1 MLAWDV
7 LVTVCLGYVVFL
19 FAIAFW
25 ADRRARQGRFGWLR
39 SPYVYTLSLSV
50 YCTAWT
56 FFGAVGTAA
65 RSGYEFLPI
74 YLGPTIVFTGWY
86 FLLRKLVRI
95 ARTQRITSIADLIS
109 SRYGK
114 SPVLGVAV
122 TLLAVLGSTP
132 YIALQLKSI
141 TLSFSVFANGG
152 EDAAPVSELTALY
165 IAIGLAIFTILF
177 GTRNVDANE
186 RHHGVVA
193 AIAMEAIVKLAALL
207 AVGIFVTW
215 VLFAGPQD
223 VFAASPAHLAAI
235 DTVVTPRWVTLTF
248 LSASAIVC
256 LPRMFQVL
264 VVEQTDERNLTTAV
278 WAFPLYLAL
287 ISLFVLPIAIAGL
300 DRLPGEDPDLF
311 VLTLPLSAG
320 ANGVALFAFL
330 GGFSAATSMVIVAAI
345 ALSTM
350 VSNHIVMPLW
360 LGWARSK
367 GRAGD
372 LRAVLLASR
381 RLSILAILTLGYLY
395 FLVAAPEALAA
406 IGLISFA
413 AMAQVFPALVGALFW
428 RGATGTGALA
438 GIAAGFLIW
447 GYTLALPSFEGD
459 FLLGAATIEHG
470 AFGIAALRPHALFGL
485 EGFDPLTHT
494 LFWSM
499 LANVSLFVGVSLASR
514 PQPLEQFQA
523 AQFVDVFRQSEAA
536 PALVA
541 RSATSEDLL
550 ALATR
555 ILGREEGEELF
566 ARAARAQGKRG
577 GLPDPTDSFIEH
589 LEREL
594 AGAVGSAS
602 AHELVSQIAGR
613 GTVSVDGLMKIADE
627 TLQLIETSR
636 RLAAKSAE
644 LEETA
649 RQLRHAND
657 QLKRIDALKDAFLSQ
672 VSHELR
678 TPMTSI
684 RAFAE
689 ILEETSDVSS
699 EEARH
704 FLGIIREESQ
714 RLTRLLDEILDLS
727 FLESGRV
734 TFNIAPVRLSEVI
747 DRALFST
754 QGLARSQGVTIETIR
769 EVPEIEI
776 ETDFDRVAQV
786 VINLIS
792 NAVKY
797 GGSVDPRITIRMGR
811 DADGA
816 FIEVADHGPGIPPDK
831 REEVFEKFTRLSE
844 ANLAGSA
851 GLGLPI
857 AREIM
862 RNLGGGLRV
871 MPNRPGAVFRMD
883 LPDRPPAAAPAP
895 QEKAAKDVPPS
906 PVNEE
911 VTPAHGL
918 QSST

>member
-7 LVTVCLGYVVFL
+7 LVTVCLGYVALL
-19 FAIAFW
+19 FAIAFL
-25 ADRRARQGRFGWLR
+25 ADRRARRGQLGWLR

-56 FFGAVGTAA
+56 FYGAVGTAA
-65 RSGYEFLPI
+65 RRGYEFLPI
-74 YLGPTIVFTGWY
+74 YLGPTLVFVAWY

-109 SRYGK
+109 SRFGK
-114 SPVLGVAV
+114 SPALGVAV

-132 YIALQLKSI
+132 YIALQLKSL
-141 TLSFSVFANGG
+141 TLAFSVFAAAGDG
-152 EDAAPVSELTALY
+152 EEPAAELTALFL
-165 IAIGLAIFTILF
+165 ALGLALFTILF

-193 AIAMEAIVKLAALL
+193 AIAVEAVVKLLALIG
-207 AVGIFVTW
+207 VGVFVTW
-215 VLFAGPQD
+215 ALFSGPAD
-223 VFAASPAHLAAI
+223 VFAATPPHLAELQPI
-235 DTVVTPRWVTLTF
+235 LTPRWVTLTF
-248 LSASAIVC
+248 LAATAIVC

-264 VVEQTDERNLTTAV
+264 VVEQTEERNLATAA

-300 DRLPGEDPDLF
+300 VLLPDANPDLY
-311 VLTLPLSAG
+311 VLTVPLSAG

-360 LGWARSK
+360 LDWARSN

-381 RLSILAILTLGYLY
+381 RLSIIAILGLGYLY
-395 FLVAAPEALAA
+395 FLVSAPDALAA

-413 AMAQVFPALVGALFW
+413 AMAQVFPALIGALFW
-428 RGATGTGALA
+428 RGATRAGALC
-438 GIAAGFLIW
+438 GIGAGFLIW
-447 GYTLALPSFEGD
+447 AYTLFLPSFEGD
-459 FLLGAATIEHG
+459 FLLPGSIIDRG
-470 AFGIAALRPHALFGL
+470 PFGIAALRPGALLGL
-485 EGFDPLTHT
+485 GGLDPLTHT
-494 LFWSM
+494 MFWSM
-499 LANVSLFVGVSLASR
+499 LANVGLLVGVSFATR

-523 AQFVDVFRQSEAA
+523 AQFVDVFRQSQAG
-536 PALVA
+536 PGLVA

-555 ILGREEGEELF
+555 ILGAERAGALF
-566 ARAARAQGKRG
+566 AMAARAQGKPA
-577 GLPDPTDSFIEH
+577 GLPDPTDDFIQN

-594 AGAVGSAS
+594 AGAVGAAS

-649 RQLRHAND
+649 RQLRHANE
-657 QLKRIDALKDAFLSQ
+657 QLKRMDALKDAFLSQ

-684 RAFAE
+684 RSFAE
-689 ILEETSDVSS
+689 ILEEMPDVTA
-699 EEARH
+699 EDARR
-704 FLGIIREESQ
+704 FLRIIREESE

-734 TFNIAPVRLSEVI
+734 TFHLAPVRLRDVI
-747 DRALFST
+747 DRALSST
-754 QGLARSQGVTIETIR
+754 EGLVKAHA
-769 EVPEIEI
+769 VPVELDLEPEDIVV
-776 ETDFDRVAQV
+776 ETDFDRIAQV
-786 VINLIS
+786 VINLVS

-797 GGSVDPRITIRMGR
+797 GRGERDPRISIRAGR
-811 DADGA
+811 IGGGA
-816 FIEVADHGPGIPPDK
+816 YIEVADCGPGIPADK
-831 REEVFEKFTRLSE
+831 REVVFEKFARLGES
-844 ANLAGSA
+844 NLAGSA

-862 RNLGGGLRV
+862 RNLGGELSVVPSER
-871 MPNRPGAVFRMD
+871 GALFRIE
-883 LPDRPPAAAPAP
+883 LPSGPPVRAAGTGHALAADRASAA
-895 QEKAAKDVPPS
+895 E
-906 PVNEE
+906 
-911 VTPAHGL
+911 
-918 QSST
+918 